1 MANRAQIPPYNGI
14 SEAAVK
20 ELIAHKLEPLWK
32 AVGDAMKK
40 RAEMNLRINALEAS
54 ERFEELNLS
63 DLRNLKNQVENLK
76 LNHARLVDEVRI
88 LSAGFIFLAIIW
100 LFIPNQ

>member
-54 ERFEELNLS
+54 ET
-63 DLRNLKNQVENLK
+63 NLKNQVENLK

-88 LSAGFIFLAIIW
+88 LTAGFIFLALIW
-100 LFIPNQ
+100 LFIPNQN